1 MSTSTLEERLSEIG
15 VEEALIMD
23 GYDDCVI
30 GILERF
36 GMKPV
41 VLYDKNK
48 VIEKL
53 IEEGCDDYE
62 SALEYYDFNQLG
74 GWHGELTPGFV
85 VRLP

>member
-1 MSTSTLEERLSEIG
+1 VSTSTLEERLSEIG